1 MTTKR
6 VLAAAM
12 ALVLATLA
20 APVGAKGLPPTHG
33 ALLDSLAHRVADEL
47 LAGVSIP
54 PGRPVTLERPIA
66 GDTLGVL
73 GQSLLERLQNRG
85 VPVRLLAP
93 AGPGSAG
100 AAAGTAAAAGTPTA
114 AGTSGAADSAAA
126 RPADPVSASASLLLS
141 VRVAASGVSYTR
153 ALHGFPARVTGYE
166 RLAYLRASAT
176 LLDGPS
182 RSVVWTRSASEEAR
196 DRVGKGDLDYV
207 STGSGGINPA
217 RPAGGG
223 FRFLEPAIVLGV
235 VAGLVV
241 LFYSNRN

>member
-1 MTTKR
+1 MTTK
-6 VLAAAM
+6 LALAVAT
-12 ALVLATLA
+12 ALLLALLA
-20 APVGAKGLPPTHG
+20 APAGARGLPPTHG

-54 PGRPVTLERPIA
+54 SGRPVTLERPIA
-66 GDTLGVL
+66 GDSLGVL
-73 GQSLLERLQNRG
+73 GQSLLERLQVHG
-85 VPVRLLAP
+85 IPVRLLAP
-93 AGPGSAG
+93 AGPG
-100 AAAGTAAAAGTPTA
+100 TAAAAD
-114 AGTSGAADSAAA
+114 SGAARAS
-126 RPADPVSASASLLLS
+126 DPDPLLLS

-153 ALHGFPARVTGYE
+153 ALHAFPARVTGYE
-166 RLAYLRASAT
+166 RLAYLKASAT

-196 DRVGKGDLDYV
+196 DRVAKGDLVYV
-207 STGSGGINPA
+207 STGSGGMNPA